1 MQTPA
6 MTRDGFVWK
15 KSRLIHGGSWE
26 RRYMRTERHMLVY
39 FSEGLTKIQQS
50 KIKDARAGG
59 YRYRTVGVDPSEE
72 LDMREVIRS
81 IDDIERVGA
90 DLNPLDYCL
99 WADIER
105 RMLATKKQG
114 NESKAAYA
122 KRLRRV
128 ALKTDRGT
136 VRKAVQAP
144 PSQTFSIGQCN

>member
-59 YRYRTVGVDPSEE
+59 YRYRTVGVDPRFEI
-72 LDMREVIRS
+72 L
-81 IDDIERVGA
+81 RVLLLVAAPVHRVVHVTLGLHVRRRGA
-90 DLNPLDYCL
+90 
-99 WADIER
+99 
-105 RMLATKKQG
+105 
-114 NESKAAYA
+114 
-122 KRLRRV
+122 
-128 ALKTDRGT
+128 
-136 VRKAVQAP
+136 
-144 PSQTFSIGQCN
+144 